1 MKLLPERLYHV
12 YNQGNNKEPLF
23 KDEQDY
29 LLFLNKV
36 REQLVSVA
44 NIVSYCLMPNHFHF
58 LIDTNLK
65 SVEEL
70 KIGSLILSRL
80 TNAFRLMQ
88 SEYAQDF
95 NRKYNRTGSLFRQ
108 KTKYKELETGKHAFV
123 CFHYIHQN
131 PLKAGLVKRLE
142 DWNYSSFKDYAGTRN
157 GKLPQKKLA
166 SNLIGISLETF
177 MQDSHLLIDDGLID
191 ELGLEF

>member
-23 KDEQDY
+23 KDSQDH
-29 LLFLNKV
+29 LLFLNKI
-36 REQLVSVA
+36 REHMVPVA
-44 NIVSYCLMPNHFHF
+44 NIVAYCLMPNHFHF
-58 LIDTNLK
+58 LIDTNHK
-65 SVEEL
+65 SIEEI

-95 NRKYNRTGSLFRQ
+95 NRKYTRTGSLFRQ

-142 DWNYSSFKDYAGTRN
+142 NLKYSSFKEYAGIRN
-157 GKLPQKKLA
+157 GKLPQKELA
-166 SNLIGISLETF
+166 SNLIGISLETVV
-177 MQDSHLLIDDGLID
+177 QDSYLLIDDGLID